1 MNALTIV
8 LGLGNPGD
16 AYRATRHNLGFRT
29 LDVLAARTNTR
40 LEAAGVL
47 RSEVW
52 WGETHIDGRAVVLA
66 KPRSFLIRS
75 GRAAAALCRTFE
87 TLPQDLVI
95 VHDDADL
102 SLGRLRVRRGGAS
115 GGHNG
120 LRSLIDVL
128 GTAEFVR
135 IRLGVRGEDR
145 DEAELA
151 EYVLEPFAAQEHT
164 VADELIELGADA
176 VATFLSVGLDAT
188 MNRYNGRN
196 VAAVKEPGTD

>member
-66 KPRSFLIRS
+66 KPRTYMNRS